1 MDTDSFELVLGE
13 WIESRL
19 GTGEEAIA
27 VGRKAL
33 RGIHRDQ
40 TCGGLN
46 HRGQAWRPQGT
57 SQTVGYGYV
66 EDIPGLDSGR

>member
-27 VGRKAL
+27 VNGKAL

-40 TCGGLN
+40 TRAYVKCCGNTL
-46 HRGQAWRPQGT
+46 P
-57 SQTVGYGYV
+57 
-66 EDIPGLDSGR
+66 ED